1 MNWITATA
9 AALAVVAVVTAPT
22 AFAAEPAQI
31 KNFDVTEVAPG
42 NYVHYG
48 SFEERSPENL
58 GDNAN
63 IGFIVGER
71 CVLVVD
77 AGGSLPVGRALR
89 KAIRGLTQVPICHV
103 VLTHVHPDHFF
114 GAAAF
119 LDDGAQFI
127 AHRNYPRQMAARAR
141 PYLNYLRRDLGEF
154 AEGSDI
160 VQPTLLVTDRL
171 ELDLGGRSVLVQA
184 WPPAHTDD
192 DLTVIDRTTRTFWLA
207 DLLFVDHT
215 PVIDATITGF
225 LAVMDDLRKVD
236 AAHYVAGHGRSLAP
250 WPQVLDPQRR
260 YFTVILEETRA
271 AIRNRK
277 TIQQAT
283 DEVGLSEAKNWA
295 AFDTFHRRNVTTAY
309 TELEWE

>member
-1 MNWITATA
+1 MNRIKVA
-9 AALAVVAVVTAPT
+9 AAMLIAAAVVTART
-22 AFAAEPAQI
+22 ANTAEPARI
-31 KNFDVTEVAPG
+31 GNFEVTQVAPG

-48 SFEERSPENL
+48 SFDERSPENL

-63 IGFIVGER
+63 IGFIVGQR

-77 AGGSLPVGRALR
+77 AGGSLPVGRALK
-89 KAIRGLTQVPICHV
+89 KAIRSVTQVPICHV

-119 LDDGAQFI
+119 LDDGPQFV
-127 AHRNYPRQMAARAR
+127 AHRNYPRQIAARAR
-141 PYLNYLRRDLGEF
+141 PYLNYLRRDLGGF
-154 AEGSDI
+154 ADGSEI

-171 ELDLGGRSVLVQA
+171 ELDLGGRTVMVQA

-192 DLTVIDRTTRTFWLA
+192 DLTVFDRVTRTFWLA

-215 PVIDATITGF
+215 PVIDGTITGF

-236 AAHYVAGHGRSLAP
+236 AAHYVAGHGFSRAP
-250 WPQVLDPQRR
+250 WPQVLEAQQR

>member
-1 MNWITATA
+1 MHRG
-9 AALAVVAVVTAPT
+9 PR
-22 AFAAEPAQI
+22 
-31 KNFDVTEVAPG
+31 
-42 NYVHYG
+42 HYG
-48 SFEERSPENL
+48 SFDERSPANL

-63 IGFIVGER
+63 IGFIVGQR

-77 AGGSLPVGRALR
+77 AGGSLPVGRALK
-89 KAIRGLTQVPICHV
+89 KAIRSVTEAPICHV

-114 GAAAF
+114 VAAAF
-119 LDDGAQFI
+119 VDEGAQFV
-127 AHRNYPRQMAARAR
+127 AHRNYPRQIAARAR
-141 PYLNYLRRDLGEF
+141 PYLNYLRRDLGGF
-154 AEGSDI
+154 ADGSEI
-160 VQPTLLVTDRL
+160 VQPTLLVTDSL
-171 ELDLGGRSVLVQA
+171 ELDLGGRTVVVQA

-192 DLTVIDRTTRTFWLA
+192 DLTVFDRSTRTFWLA

-215 PVIDATITGF
+215 PVIDGTITGF
-225 LAVMDDLRKVD
+225 LAVMDDLSKVD
-236 AAHYVAGHGRSLAP
+236 AAHYVAGHGYPRAP
-250 WPQVLDPQRR
+250 WPQVLEAQQR

>member
-1 MNWITATA
+1 MNRIKVAATMFIAVTFVTARTAT
-9 AALAVVAVVTAPT
+9 
-22 AFAAEPAQI
+22 AAEPAQI
-31 KNFDVTEVAPG
+31 GNFEVTQIAPG

-48 SFEERSPENL
+48 SLDERSPENM

-63 IGFIVGER
+63 IGFIVGQR

-77 AGGSLPVGRALR
+77 AGGSLPVGRAL
-89 KAIRGLTQVPICHV
+89 KNAIRRVTQVPICHV

-119 LDDGAQFI
+119 LDDGAQFV
-127 AHRNYPRQMAARAR
+127 AHRNYPRQLAARAR
-141 PYLNYLRRDLGEF
+141 PYLNYLRRDLGGF
-154 AEGSDI
+154 ADGSEI

-171 ELDLGGRSVLVQA
+171 ELDLGGRTVVVQG

-192 DLTVIDRTTRTFWLA
+192 DLTVFDRTTRTFWLA

-215 PVIDATITGF
+215 PVIDGTITGF

-236 AAHYVAGHGRSLAP
+236 AAHYVAGHGYSQAT
-250 WPQVLDPQRR
+250 WPQVLEAQRR

-283 DEVGLSEAKNWA
+283 DEVGVSEAKNWA

>member
-22 AFAAEPAQI
+22 AFAADPAQI

-89 KAIRGLTQVPICHV
+89 KAIRRLTQVPICHV

-127 AHRNYPRQMAARAR
+127 AHRNYPRQIAARAR

-160 VQPTLLVTDRL
+160 VQPTLLVADRL

-192 DLTVIDRTTRTFWLA
+192 DLTVIDRTTLTFWLA

-277 TIQQAT
+277 TLQQAT

>member
-1 MNWITATA
+1 
-9 AALAVVAVVTAPT
+9 
-22 AFAAEPAQI
+22 
-31 KNFDVTEVAPG
+31 
-42 NYVHYG
+42 
-48 SFEERSPENL
+48 
-58 GDNAN
+58 
-63 IGFIVGER
+63 
-71 CVLVVD
+71 
-77 AGGSLPVGRALR
+77 
-89 KAIRGLTQVPICHV
+89 V

-119 LDDGAQFI
+119 LDDKPQFI
-127 AHRNYPRQMAARAR
+127 AHRNYPRQLAARAR

-160 VQPTLLVTDRL
+160 VQPTLLVDGRL
-171 ELDLGGRSVLVQA
+171 EFDLGGRSVLVQG

-192 DLTVIDRTTRTFWLA
+192 DLTVFDRTTRTFWLA

-225 LAVMDDLRKVD
+225 LAVIDDLRSID
-236 AAHYVAGHGRSLAP
+236 AVHYVAGHGRSQAQ
-250 WPQVLDPQRR
+250 WPAVLEPQRR
-260 YFTVILEETRA
+260 YFTVILDETRA
-271 AIRNRK
+271 AIRNRR

-283 DEVGLSEAKNWA
+283 EEVGLSEANNWA

>member
-1 MNWITATA
+1 MNRIKGTTSM
-9 AALAVVAVVTAPT
+9 LVTVVVAIARTSI
-22 AFAAEPAQI
+22 AAEPAQI
-31 KNFDVTEVAPG
+31 GNFEVTEVAPG

-48 SFEERSPENL
+48 TFAERSPGNL

-63 IGFIVGER
+63 IGFIVGQR

-77 AGGSLPVGRALR
+77 AGGSLSVGRAL
-89 KAIRGLTQVPICHV
+89 KTAIRRVTQTPICHV

-119 LDDGAQFI
+119 LDDGAQFV
-127 AHRNYPRQMAARAR
+127 AHRNYPRQIAARAR
-141 PYLNYLRRDLGEF
+141 SYLNYLRRDLGAF
-154 AEGSDI
+154 ADGSEI

-171 ELDLGGRSVLVQA
+171 ELDLGGRTVVVQG

-192 DLTVIDRTTRTFWLA
+192 DLTVFDRATRTFWLA

-215 PVIDATITGF
+215 PVIDGTITGF

-236 AAHYVAGHGRSLAP
+236 AVHYVAGHGYSRTP
-250 WPQVLDPQRR
+250 WPQVLEAQRR
-260 YFTVILEETRA
+260 YFSVILEETRT
-271 AIRNRK
+271 AIRDRK

>member
-1 MNWITATA
+1 MNRINVTAVI
-9 AALAVVAVVTAPT
+9 LAVVAIG
-22 AFAAEPAQI
+22 AARMANAEKPAQI
-31 KNFDVTEVAPG
+31 RNFEVTQVAPG

-48 SFEERSPENL
+48 SFDERSPENL

-63 IGFIVGER
+63 IGFIVGQR

-77 AGGSLPVGRALR
+77 AGGSLPVGRAL
-89 KAIRGLTQVPICHV
+89 KNAIRRVTQVPICHV

-119 LDDGAQFI
+119 LDDGAQFV
-127 AHRNYPRQMAARAR
+127 AHRNYPRQIAARAR
-141 PYLNYLRRDLGEF
+141 PYLNYLRRDLGGF
-154 AEGSDI
+154 ADGSEI
-160 VQPTLLVTDRL
+160 VQPTLLVTEKL
-171 ELDLGGRSVLVQA
+171 ELDLGGRTVVVQG

-192 DLTVIDRTTRTFWLA
+192 DLTVFDRATRTFWLA

-215 PVIDATITGF
+215 PVIDGTITGF
-225 LAVMDDLRKVD
+225 LAVMDDLRKID
-236 AAHYVAGHGRSLAP
+236 AAHYVAGHGYSQAA
-250 WPQVLDPQRR
+250 WPQVLEAQRR

-283 DEVGLSEAKNWA
+283 DEVGHSEAKNWA
-295 AFDTFHRRNVTTAY
+295 AFDTFHRRNVTSAY

>member
-1 MNWITATA
+1 MKRIEARAVMFA
-9 AALAVVAVVTAPT
+9 AMAVVIARA
-22 AFAAEPAQI
+22 AFAVGPAQI
-31 KNFDVTEVAPG
+31 GNFEVTEVAPG

-48 SFEERSPENL
+48 SFQERSPENL

-77 AGGSLPVGRALR
+77 AGGSLPVGLALK
-89 KAIRGLTQVPICHV
+89 KAIRRVTQVPICHV

-119 LDDGAQFI
+119 LEDKPQFI
-127 AHRNYPRQMAARAR
+127 AHRNYPRQLAARAR

-160 VQPTLLVTDRL
+160 VQPTLLVDGRL
-171 ELDLGGRSVLVQA
+171 ELDLGGRSVLVQG

-192 DLTVIDRTTRTFWLA
+192 DLTVFDRATRTFWLA

-225 LAVMDDLRKVD
+225 LAVMDDLRKID
-236 AAHYVAGHGRSLAP
+236 AEHYVAGHGRSRAP
-250 WPQVLDPQRR
+250 WPAVLDPQRR
-260 YFTVILEETRA
+260 YFTVIMDETRA
-271 AIRNRK
+271 AIRNK
-277 TIQQAT
+277 NTIQQAIE
-283 DEVGLSEAKNWA
+283 EVGLSEVNDWV

>member
-1 MNWITATA
+1 MNRIRVTA
-9 AALAVVAVVTAPT
+9 AMLAAVAVVTAQT
-22 AFAAEPAQI
+22 AIAVEPAQI
-31 KNFDVTEVAPG
+31 RNFEVTEVAPG

-63 IGFIVGER
+63 IGFIVGQR

-77 AGGSLPVGRALR
+77 AGGSLPVGRALK
-89 KAIRGLTQVPICHV
+89 KAIRRVTQAPICHV

-119 LDDGAQFI
+119 LDDGAQFV
-127 AHRNYPRQMAARAR
+127 AHRNYPRQIAARAR
-141 PYLNYLRRDLGEF
+141 PYLNYLRRDLGGF
-154 AEGSDI
+154 ADGSEI

-171 ELDLGGRSVLVQA
+171 ELDLGGRTVVVQG

-192 DLTVIDRTTRTFWLA
+192 DLTVFDRATRTFWLA

-215 PVIDATITGF
+215 PVIDGTITGF

-236 AAHYVAGHGRSLAP
+236 AAHYVDGHGYSQAP
-250 WPQVLDPQRR
+250 WPQVLEAQRR

>member
-1 MNWITATA
+1 MNRIQVTVLA
-9 AALAVVAVVTAPT
+9 AAAIVIARTVVAV
-22 AFAAEPAQI
+22 EPAQSG
-31 KNFDVTEVAPG
+31 NFEIIEIAPG

-48 SFEERSPENL
+48 SFQERSRENL

-63 IGFIVGER
+63 VGFIVGER

-89 KAIRGLTQVPICHV
+89 KAIRGVTQVPICHV

-119 LDDGAQFI
+119 LGDGPKFI
-127 AHRNYPRQMAARAR
+127 AHRNYPRQLAARAR

-154 AEGSDI
+154 ADGSDI
-160 VQPTLLVTDRL
+160 VQPTVLVDGRL
-171 ELDLGGRSVLVQA
+171 EFDLGGRTVEVQA

-192 DLTVIDRTTRTFWLA
+192 DLTVFDRATRTLWLA

-225 LAVMDDLRKVD
+225 LAVMEHLRKIE
-236 AAHYVAGHGRSLAP
+236 AAHYVAGHGRSRAT
-250 WPQVLDPQRR
+250 WPQVLEPQRR
-260 YFTVILEETRA
+260 YFNVILDETRA
-271 AIRNRK
+271 AIRSRK

-283 DEVGLSEAKNWA
+283 DEVGLSEASSWI
-295 AFDTFHRRNVTTAY
+295 AFETFHRRNVTTAY

>member
-1 MNWITATA
+1 MRWIEVTA
-9 AALAVVAVVTAPT
+9 AMLAAVGVLKTVTAIAVET
-22 AFAAEPAQI
+22 AEI
-31 KNFDVTEVAPG
+31 RNFEISEVAPG

-48 SFEERSPENL
+48 SLEERSPENL

-77 AGGSLPVGRALR
+77 AGGSLPVGRALKR
-89 KAIRGLTQVPICHV
+89 AIRRVTQVPVCHV

-119 LDDGAQFI
+119 IEDGAQFI
-127 AHRNYPRQMAARAR
+127 AHRNYPRQLAARAR
-141 PYLNYLRRDLGEF
+141 PYLSYLRRDLGKA

-160 VQPTLLVTDRL
+160 VEPTLLVDGRL
-171 ELDLGGRSVLVQA
+171 ELDLGGRSVEVRA

-192 DLTVIDRTTRTFWLA
+192 DLTVFDRLTRTFWLA

-215 PVIDATITGF
+215 PVIDGTITGF
-225 LAVMDDLRKVD
+225 LAVMEDLREID

-250 WPQVLDPQRR
+250 WPQPLVPQRR
-260 YFTVILEETRA
+260 YFVAILEETGA
-271 AIRNRK
+271 AIRSKK

-283 DEVGLSEAKNWA
+283 DEVGLAEAKNWV
-295 AFDTFHRRNVTTAY
+295 AFDTFHRRNVTMAY

>member
-1 MNWITATA
+1 VNRIQVTANILAAVAIVIAGTA
-9 AALAVVAVVTAPT
+9 A
-22 AFAAEPAQI
+22 AAEPAQLR
-31 KNFDVTEVAPG
+31 NFEIAEVAPG

-63 IGFIVGER
+63 IGFIIGKR

-77 AGGSLPVGRALR
+77 AGGSLPVGVALK
-89 KAIRGLTQVPICHV
+89 KAIRAVTPLPICHV

-119 LDDGAQFI
+119 LDDGPKFI
-127 AHRNYPRQMAARAR
+127 AHRNYPRQLAARAR

-154 AEGSDI
+154 AGGSDI
-160 VQPTLLVTDRL
+160 VQPTVLVDGKL
-171 ELDLGGRSVLVQA
+171 EVDLGGRIVVVQA
-184 WPPAHTDD
+184 WPPAHTDN
-192 DLTVIDRTTRTFWLA
+192 DLTVYDRATRTFWLG

-225 LAVMDDLRKVD
+225 LAVMGELRKID
-236 AAHYVAGHGRSLAP
+236 ATHYVAGHGHSRAT
-250 WPQVLDPQRR
+250 WPQVLEPQRR

-271 AIRNRK
+271 AIGNRK

-295 AFDTFHRRNVTTAY
+295 AFDTFHRRNVTIAY